1 MTLASLHESIGA
13 MSMWGRNDPVQ
24 MFDGQMASGQQAEV
38 LVTFV
43 IVPRFRRRQLRPS
56 IWGV

>member
-1 MTLASLHESIGA
+1 